1 MGFPVGY
8 TEVFFPHL
16 FLRLLTFLGLL
27 RNLIF
32 HLFRL
37 LGLSELLIDTTTD
50 NTTTNHHHHLVSSDP
65 NHPATTRPPSATPS
79 LSAILIREF
88 LPVVTFREILVTN
101 SSDDVA
107 ASPQLTTGSCA
118 VCLTELV
125 MEDEIRW
132 LRNCKHVFHRECV
145 DRWIDHDQKTCPLC
159 RTSFVPDEMV
169 DQYNQRLWAASGLSE
184 FYVDYTSSL

>member
-27 RNLIF
+27 RNLVF

-50 NTTTNHHHHLVSSDP
+50 NNNNYYNHNP
-65 NHPATTRPPSATPS
+65 NPNRTPSAVDRTPS

-88 LPVVTFREILVTN
+88 LPVVTFREILA
-101 SSDDVA
+101 SDDVA
-107 ASPQLTTGSCA
+107 SPQLTGSCA

-169 DQYNQRLWAASGLSE
+169 DQYNQRLWAASGVSE
-184 FYVDYTSSL
+184 FYVDYTSL

>member
-50 NTTTNHHHHLVSSDP
+50 TTTITNHHHNHLVSSDP
-65 NHPATTRPPSATPS
+65 TRT

-101 SSDDVA
+101 SDDDVA
-107 ASPQLTTGSCA
+107 AASAQLTSTGSCA

-169 DQYNQRLWAASGLSE
+169 DLYNQRLWAASGVSE